1 MRSRSCAADEEEIK
15 EVFILRALPS
25 CLNMTGGSGL
35 LGNRDKRRL
44 HAARANSNQRLLLE
58 HTCTGVYK
66 SKHSLFQR
74 LAGTHQ
80 ALMGV
85 GSNSQRAGTEKVP
98 RRCLEPP

>member
-1 MRSRSCAADEEEIK
+1 MRSRSCAAAEEEIK
-15 EVFILRALPS
+15 EVFILRAFS
-25 CLNMTGGSGL
+25 FEHDGGSSV
-35 LGNRDKRRL
+35 LGNQDKRRL
-44 HAARANSNQRLLLE
+44 HAARANSDQRLLE

-66 SKHSLFQR
+66 SKHNLFQR

-80 ALMGV
+80 VLMGA

>member
-15 EVFILRALPS
+15 EVFILRAFPS
-25 CLNMTGGSGL
+25 CLNMMGGSSV
-35 LGNRDKRRL
+35 LGNQDKRRL
-44 HAARANSNQRLLLE
+44 HAARANSNQRLLE
-58 HTCTGVYK
+58 HTWTSVYK
-66 SKHSLFQR
+66 SKHNLFQR